1 LNNVNYYGEDVAI
14 IGITGKNSQNIKLL
28 IMDQNGNE
36 KFNDNI
42 QLGPDGK
49 GKYDLSLTKFS
60 PGIYTL
66 LVSMGNL
73 QASDVFTVGLR
84 LSSMTIDL
92 NMNKKTYNPGQSLHV
107 FGISEPNTTLDLL
120 LIDPDGI
127 IISEKES
134 FANKNGELMIKD
146 FVIPYDVAF
155 GKWIVRAEGIS
166 KFVNFEFQVNPLEKE
181 LQSVRVTDVF
191 SLPIGTFVT
200 IEGFVPE
207 EQTVEIIIVDR
218 LGNTVFQTNVI
229 TTESGEF
236 DLLWRAPPESLSGTY
251 SVIVTD
257 SSEQTTSTTFDL

>member
-1 LNNVNYYGEDVAI
+1 MKKQLPP
-14 IGITGKNSQNIKLL
+14 LL
-28 IMDQNGNE
+28 IIDQNGNE
-36 KFNDNI
+36 KFDDNI

-49 GKYDLSLTKFS
+49 GTYHLSLTKFP

-73 QASDVFTVGLR
+73 QASEVFTVGFQ

-92 NMNKKTYNPGQSLHV
+92 NTNTKTYNPGQSIHV
-107 FGISEPNTTLDLL
+107 LGQSEPYATVDLF

-127 IISEKES
+127 IISENES
-134 FANKNGELMIKD
+134 FTNKNGELLISN
-146 FVIPYDVAF
+146 FVIPYDVTF

-166 KFVNFEFQVNPLEKE
+166 KFMNYEFQVNPLEKE

-257 SSEQTTSTTFDL
+257 SFEKTITATFDL